1 VSTNLITPAGVGKLS
16 ERVEELVTQTPP
28 SLEPSVPYL
37 GTRLKTK
44 PFTQLENHRV
54 NDKSSLAAVETDT

>member
-1 VSTNLITPAGVGKLS
+1 MNKPDTNKQG
-16 ERVEELVTQTPP
+16 ERVEEPVTRTPP

-44 PFTQLENHRV
+44 PFTQLKNRIV
-54 NDKSSLAAVETDT
+54 SDIFSLAAMEINA